1 MNFITINA
9 IINIISSHQ
18 QNNSERY
25 EERINL
31 SRQIIKEQTLLTENE
46 KDIIKNNFLTVIINP
61 VIFIIINNY
70 NYLSIKIKYNNQ
82 FKENKFKE
90 FFNKLNKKEIIN
102 NLKKILNIFKRKII
116 NKKITQISYSTDNNV
131 LTSEKYIEIY
141 SNENEESNKNTEEN
155 KVDESIKDEEEK
167 KRFRSYIIFRF
178 FLCTLCFSIFLY
190 FIYQFIENK
199 NEPKIF
205 WIFFYLIVIFS
216 ISLYYPLNS
225 NLNISLKLNANYIF
239 KLGNK
244 VKKIIKK

>member
-31 SRQIIKEQTLLTENE
+31 SRQIIKEQTLLTEDE

-102 NLKKILNIFKRKII
+102 NLIKILNIFKRKII
-116 NKKITQISYSTDNNV
+116 NKKITQISDSTDNNV

-141 SNENEESNKNTEEN
+141 SNENEESNKNTKEN

-178 FLCTLCFSIFLY
+178 FYVRYVFQYFYTLFINLLKIKTNLKFSGFS
-190 FIYQFIENK
+190 FI
-199 NEPKIF
+199 
-205 WIFFYLIVIFS
+205 
-216 ISLYYPLNS
+216 
-225 NLNISLKLNANYIF
+225 
-239 KLGNK
+239 
-244 VKKIIKK
+244 